1 MKAKSLN
8 IPTIIIDKVYDD
20 TFEVTYYELY
30 LNDIYIRRYSSIDE
44 LTRYLSLMIKDE
56 ADSTEV

>member
-8 IPTIIIDKVYDD
+8 IPTIKIDKVYED

-44 LTRYLSLMIKDE
+44 LTNYLSLMIKDE
-56 ADSTEV
+56 ADATEV